1 MNRKA
6 PEPQI
11 DETRLWADLMALAE
25 ITEPGRPYT
34 RRSFT
39 AKFLEGR
46 AWLAD
51 RYRTAGLSVRIDA
64 AGNLIGRL
72 PGLRADARA
81 IMLGSHSDSVP
92 NGGRF
97 DGIAGVLVGL
107 EIARTLAEAR
117 APLALALEV
126 VDFLAEEPSEF
137 GLSCIGSRAMAG
149 ALDAAHLE
157 LTGPGQESL
166 AAAIERVGGMPGKL
180 EEARRGDVHAFLEL
194 HIEQGPVLEAAGIDV
209 GIVTAIVG
217 ITRIEIR
224 LAGEAAHA
232 GTAPMMGRRDAGV
245 AAAEVILAVRD
256 LGRAL
261 NERDEGYFVAT
272 TGVLE
277 IRPNA
282 ANVVPGDARLV
293 IDARSEKAKLVQRFL
308 VDLRSRVEA
317 IALATGVSLSRF
329 TVLSHN
335 DPAACDGA
343 LQRLLTE
350 SAAAMHHSAMSMA
363 SGAGHDAA
371 FVSRIAPAAMLF
383 VPCRGGRSHCPEEWT
398 EPPALTA
405 GASVML
411 EAVRRIDRDRLRV
424 HGSRTQ
430 G

>member
-1 MNRKA
+1 MDRRT

-11 DETRLWADLMALAE
+11 DEARLWGDLMALAA

-34 RRSFT
+34 RRSFSPL
-39 AKFLEGR
+39 FLEGR
-46 AWLAD
+46 NWLAD

-64 AGNLIGRL
+64 GGNLIGRR
-72 PGLRADARA
+72 PGLRADARV

-107 EIARTLAEAR
+107 EIARALAETR
-117 APLALALEV
+117 TPLAHALEV

-137 GLSCIGSRAMAG
+137 GPSCIGSRAMAG
-149 ALDAAHLE
+149 ALEGAQLE
-157 LTGPGQESL
+157 LTGPGQETL
-166 AAAIERVGGMPGKL
+166 AAAIERVGGMPGRL
-180 EEARRGDVHAFLEL
+180 EQARRGDVHAFLEL
-194 HIEQGPVLEAAGIDV
+194 HIEQGPVLEAAGVDV

-224 LAGEAAHA
+224 LTGDAAHA
-232 GTAPMMGRRDAGV
+232 GTAPMAGRRDAGV

-256 LGRAL
+256 LARAL
-261 NERDEGYFVAT
+261 NERDEGYCVAT

-293 IDARSEKAKLVQRFL
+293 IDARSEKAGLVQRFL
-308 VDLRSRVEA
+308 VDLRSRVEE
-317 IALATGVSLSRF
+317 IAHATGVSLSRF
-329 TVLSHN
+329 DILSHN

-343 LQRLLTE
+343 LQRVLAE
-350 SAAAMHHSAMSMA
+350 SATAMNRSAMPMA

-383 VPCRGGRSHCPEEWT
+383 VPSRGGRSHCPEEWT
-398 EPPALTA
+398 EPPALAA
-405 GASVML
+405 GAAVML
-411 EAVRRIDRDRLRV
+411 EAVRRIDRDLLRT
-424 HGSRTQ
+424 HGSESKR
-430 G
+430 